1 MAMGALVPSLQVV
14 ESVADKE
21 GVAPAQ
27 LSPPLYEAI
36 DPDALDALFDPSY
49 QATSIREFTFEYSE
63 YEVHVMTTDASEKPV
78 RVEVT
83 PLTESHTGSEADGDS
98 LEQS

>member
-1 MAMGALVPSLQVV
+1 MGGLVPSLQVV

-27 LSPPLYEAI
+27 LTPPLYETI
-36 DPDALDALFDPSY
+36 DPDALDALFEPSL
-49 QATSIREFTFEYSE
+49 QATSMREFTFEYSG
-63 YEVHVMTTDASEKPV
+63 YEVHVLKNDTPKKPV
-78 RVEVT
+78 RVEVN
-83 PLTESHTGSEADGDS
+83 PLAESHTDSEADADS